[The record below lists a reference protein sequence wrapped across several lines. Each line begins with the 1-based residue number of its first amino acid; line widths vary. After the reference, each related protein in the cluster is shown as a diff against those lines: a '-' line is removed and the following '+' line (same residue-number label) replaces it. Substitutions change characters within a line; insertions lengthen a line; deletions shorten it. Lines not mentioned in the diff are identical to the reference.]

1 MSEFVNNGGIHD
13 FKVEPLGHGSA
24 KVYIDGKSVR
34 CRGYSLEHF
43 MDCVP
48 SVRLEI
54 CVSPQIEDNVKIKV
68 GNKEEIA
75 GLMSKREF
83 EEFCEIWGRLH
94 DEKLRKM

>member
-13 FKVEPLGHGSA
+13 FKVEPLGHGRA

-48 SVRLEI
+48 SVQLEV
-54 CVSPQIEDNVKIKV
+54 CVSPKIEDNVKIEV

-75 GLMSKREF
+75 RLMSKKEF
-83 EEFCEIWGRLH
+83 EEFCDIC
-94 DEKLRKM
+94 